1 MKNFTLFLAC
11 FISLHA
17 VKANCTNAYSS
28 ASYALAHAKKAMS
41 ADNFDHQR
49 YYAERALIAFEK
61 TQTLTEECG
70 CETSADY
77 IYNGIGNLTKAVDP
91 KDWEMGRYYT
101 KKAVANAQDL
111 LVALDLCTSG
121 ESNQIPAGVSPQF
134 SVSEEPLKNPEELE
148 AQLALKRMA
157 EINIFEFEKSVKQL
171 AGLLSCQEGL
181 DFNRILEPKTDEAL
195 EKESLEETKEFYRKQ
210 AVSLQLHVL
219 EALTACSGTESEDSA
234 GRNSGN

>member
-1 MKNFTLFLAC
+1 MKNFTLFFAC
-11 FISLHA
+11 FILTIA

-41 ADNFDHQR
+41 ADNYDHQR

-61 TQTLTEECG
+61 TQVMTEECG
-70 CETSADY
+70 CDTSAEY
-77 IYNGIGNLTKAVDP
+77 IYNGIGNLTKAVNP

-121 ESNQIPAGVSPQF
+121 EGSDIPDEAAPQY
-134 SVSEEPLKNPEELE
+134 SESEEDIKNPEELE

-157 EINIFEFEKSVKQL
+157 EITMFELEKSVRELVK
-171 AGLLSCQEGL
+171 LLSCQEGL
-181 DFNRILEPKTDEAL
+181 DFSQILEQKTDEAL
-195 EKESLEETKEFYRKQ
+195 QTESLEETKEFYRKQ
-210 AVSLQLHVL
+210 TVSLQLR
-219 EALTACSGTESEDSA
+219 ALAAIKACSDPDSQDEA
-234 GRNSGN
+234 GRSSGN